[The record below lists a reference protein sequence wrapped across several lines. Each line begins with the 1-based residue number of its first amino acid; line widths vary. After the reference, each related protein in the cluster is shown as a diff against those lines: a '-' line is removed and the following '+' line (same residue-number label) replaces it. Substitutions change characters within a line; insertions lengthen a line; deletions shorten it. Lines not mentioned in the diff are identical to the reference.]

1 MKTQNTKPGFR
12 AIAIVLNLV
21 CSTYVVAA
29 VPSQLIG
36 KDLDKNRDLVN
47 SAMRGRNYMV
57 EVNQQGK
64 IKQIIDAG
72 ANGDGKDP
80 LETVRSASATSAG
93 LNVFSIELP
102 ENYQG
107 QNAIDRMGRDLPKI
121 AENYG
126 LTPDK
131 LKEILL
137 NDPTARLD
145 SNNRLFYV
153 DNAVEQLP
161 NLLSK
166 ETTVA
171 GDVVA
176 GSSINNPTVPISSP
190 TLLANAFKLHS
201 KPGASKTIYLD
212 FDGHTASKTAWS
224 RTTIVAPA
232 YDLTGKATIF
242 DDTERSNIISIWN
255 RVAEDYIPFDVDVT
269 TESPS
274 TDALLRTS
282 AADSTYGTR
291 VVITKTGTIKCSC
304 GGVAY
309 LNVVS
314 MVNNTS
320 YQPAWVFQ
328 QSLANNEKYIAEA
341 ISHEA
346 GHTLGLLHDG
356 QNTGGTVTGYY
367 TGHGAGTTG
376 WAPIMGVGYY
386 QNVTQWDHGVYPGAN
401 NQQDDFSVFA
411 SNGILPRTDDVG
423 NTTDTASSLTNIST
437 TSSANIQTFGVIET
451 STDVDMYSLNT
462 YGGTVNLTASPAAK
476 GPNLDIQLTLY
487 DIDGNVLVSD
497 APVDNLSATINTIVP
512 PGNYFLAVSGSGRPQ
527 ASDTDYGYSNYGS
540 LGQYQITGSFETD
553 STAVPPTAVITA
565 PALTGIAPFT
575 GNFSAGD
582 SIGNGAILGYQWSF
596 GDGSTSTSS
605 APVYTYTKIGSYTAS
620 LTVTNQYQLTSTIS
634 VPITVSAPPL
644 PSIYASSVSMKVTK
658 SSSITGQVTI
668 KVVDARGRA
677 IPNATVTG
685 TWSGAFTG
693 TVSSKTPSTG
703 VVIQKSNAIPLVTG
717 ASGTYALDSITASG
731 YTYDPTKNAK
741 TVITITW

>member
-1 MKTQNTKPGFR
+1 M
-12 AIAIVLNLV
+12 ASV
-21 CSTYVVAA
+21 CSSFAFAA
-29 VPSQLIG
+29 IPSQLIG

-47 SAMRGRNYMV
+47 SAMYGRNYMV
-57 EVNQQGK
+57 EVDRKGK

-80 LETVRSASATSAG
+80 LQVINSASATKKG
-93 LNVFSIELP
+93 LNVASIELP

-107 QNAIDRMGRDLPKI
+107 QNAIDRIGRDLPKI
-121 AENYG
+121 AQNYG
-126 LTPDK
+126 LTPGK

-137 NDPTARLD
+137 NDATARLD

-153 DNAVEQLP
+153 DNPAEQQA
-161 NLLSK
+161 NLRAK
-166 ETTVA
+166 ETTVVDNII
-171 GDVVA
+171 G

-190 TLLANAFKLHS
+190 TLLANAFKLHT

-212 FDGHTASKTAWS
+212 FDGHTASNTAWS
-224 RTTIVAPA
+224 RTIIVAPA
-232 YDLTGKATIF
+232 YDLTGNATIF

-269 TESPS
+269 TEPPS

-282 AADSTYGTR
+282 AADNTYGTR
-291 VVITKTGTIKCSC
+291 VAITKTGTINCSC

-309 LNVVS
+309 VGVVS

-356 QNTGGTVTGYY
+356 LNIGGTITGYY

-386 QNVTQWDHGVYPGAN
+386 QNVTQWDHGAYPNAN

-411 SNGILPRTDDVG
+411 SNDILPRADDVG

-451 STDVDMYSLNT
+451 SSDIDMYSLNT
-462 YGGTVNLTASPAAK
+462 YGGTVNLAASPAAK

-487 DIDGNVLVSD
+487 DIDGNVLATD
-497 APVDNLSATINTIVP
+497 APVDNLSATINTTVP
-512 PGNYFLAVSGSGRPQ
+512 PGNYFLAVSGSDRPQ
-527 ASDTDYGYSNYGS
+527 ASVRDYGYSNYGS
-540 LGQYQITGSFETD
+540 LGQYQITGSFDTD
-553 STAVPPTAVITA
+553 STAVPPTAVITV
-565 PALTGIAPFT
+565 PALAGIVPFT
-575 GNFSAGD
+575 ANFSAND
-582 SIGNGAILGYQWSF
+582 SVGNGAILGYQWSF
-596 GDGSTSTSS
+596 GDGATSTSS
-605 APVYTYTKIGSYTAS
+605 TPVYTYTKIGNYTAS
-620 LTVTNQYQLTSTIS
+620 LTVTNQYQLTNTIT

-644 PSIYASSVSMKVTK
+644 PSIYASSVSMKIIK
-658 SSSITGQVTI
+658 NSKITGQVNI
-668 KVVDARGRA
+668 KVVDTKGRA
-677 IPNATVTG
+677 ITNATVAG

-693 TVSSKTPSTG
+693 SVSSKTASNG
-703 VVIQKSNAIPLVTG
+703 VAVQKSNAIPLMTG
-717 ASGTYALDSITASG
+717 ASGTYTLDSITASG
-731 YTYDPTKNAK
+731 YAYDPTKNAK
-741 TVITITW
+741 TVVTMTW

>member
-1 MKTQNTKPGFR
+1 MKALNIKPGFR

-21 CSTYVVAA
+21 CSTFVVAA

-72 ANGDGKDP
+72 ANGNGKDP
-80 LETVRSASATSAG
+80 LETVRSASASSAG
-93 LNVFSIELP
+93 LNVSPIELP

-107 QNAIDRMGRDLPKI
+107 QHAIDRMGRDLPNI

-137 NDPTARLD
+137 NDPTARID
-145 SNNRLFYV
+145 SNSRLFYV

-161 NLLSK
+161 KLLSK
-166 ETTVA
+166 EPQAA

-201 KPGASKTIYLD
+201 KPGASKSIYLD
-212 FDGHTASKTAWS
+212 FDGHTASNTAWS

-269 TESPS
+269 TEPPS

-282 AADSTYGTR
+282 AADNTYGTR
-291 VVITKTGTIKCSC
+291 VVITKTGTINCSC

-309 LNVVS
+309 VGVVS

-320 YQPAWVFQ
+320 YQPSWVFQ

-356 QNTGGTVTGYY
+356 LNIGGTITGYY

-386 QNVTQWDHGVYPGAN
+386 QNVTQWDHGAYPGAN

-411 SNGILPRTDDVG
+411 SNGFLPRTDDVG

-451 STDVDMYSLNT
+451 SSDIDMYSLNT
-462 YGGTVNLTASPAAK
+462 YGGTVNLTASPATK

-487 DIDGNVLVSD
+487 DIDGNVLATD
-497 APVDNLSATINTIVP
+497 APVDNLSATINATVP
-512 PGNYFLAVSGSGRPQ
+512 PGNYFLAVSGSDRPQ

-565 PALTGIAPFT
+565 PALAGIVPFT
-575 GNFSAGD
+575 ANFSAND
-582 SIGNGAILGYQWSF
+582 SVGNGAILGYQWSF
-596 GDGSTSTSS
+596 GDGVTSTSPN
-605 APVYTYTKIGSYTAS
+605 PVYTYTKIGSYTAS
-620 LTVTNQYQLTSTIS
+620 LTVTNQYQLTSTIT
-634 VPITVSAPPL
+634 VPIIVSAPPL
-644 PSIYASSVSMKVTK
+644 PSIYASSVSMTIIK
-658 SSSITGQVTI
+658 SSKITGQVTI
-668 KVVDARGRA
+668 KVVDTKGRA
-677 IPNATVTG
+677 IPNATVIG

-693 TVSSKTPSTG
+693 SVSSKTASNG
-703 VVIQKSNAIPLVTG
+703 VAVLKSNAIPLVMG
-717 ASGTYALDSITASG
+717 ASGIYTLDSITARG
-731 YTYDPTKNAK
+731 YAYDPTKNAK
-741 TVITITW
+741 TVITMTW

>member
-1 MKTQNTKPGFR
+1 M
-12 AIAIVLNLV
+12 ASV
-21 CSTYVVAA
+21 CSSFAFAA
-29 VPSQLIG
+29 IPSQLIG

-47 SAMRGRNYMV
+47 SAMYGRNYMV
-57 EVNQQGK
+57 EVDRKGK

-80 LETVRSASATSAG
+80 LQVINSASATKKG
-93 LNVFSIELP
+93 LNVASIELP

-107 QNAIDRMGRDLPKI
+107 QNAIDRIGRDLPKI
-121 AENYG
+121 AQNYG
-126 LTPDK
+126 LTPGK

-137 NDPTARLD
+137 NDATARLD

-153 DNAVEQLP
+153 DNPAEQQA
-161 NLLSK
+161 NLRAK
-166 ETTVA
+166 ETTVVDNII
-171 GDVVA
+171 G

-190 TLLANAFKLHS
+190 TLLANAFKLHT

-212 FDGHTASKTAWS
+212 FDGHTASNTAWS
-224 RTTIVAPA
+224 TTTIVAPA
-232 YDLTGKATIF
+232 YDLTGNVTIF

-269 TESPS
+269 TEPPS

-282 AADSTYGTR
+282 AADTTYGTR
-291 VVITKTGTIKCSC
+291 VVITKTGTINCSC

-309 LNVVS
+309 VGVVS

-356 QNTGGTVTGYY
+356 LNIGGTITGYY

-386 QNVTQWDHGVYPGAN
+386 QNVTQWDHGAYPNAN

-451 STDVDMYSLNT
+451 SSDIDMYSLNT
-462 YGGTVNLTASPAAK
+462 YGGTVNLAASPAAK

-487 DIDGNVLVSD
+487 DIDGNVL
-497 APVDNLSATINTIVP
+497 ATNTPVDNLSATINTTVP
-512 PGNYFLAVSGSGRPQ
+512 PGNYFLAVSGSDRPQ
-527 ASDTDYGYSNYGS
+527 ASVRDYGYSNYGS
-540 LGQYQITGSFETD
+540 LGQYQITGSFDTD
-553 STAVPPTAVITA
+553 STAVAPTAVITA
-565 PALTGIAPFT
+565 PALAGMVPFT
-575 GNFSAGD
+575 ANFSAND
-582 SIGNGAILGYQWSF
+582 SVGNGAILGYQWSF
-596 GDGSTSTSS
+596 GDGATSTSS
-605 APVYTYTKIGSYTAS
+605 TPVYTYTKIGNYTAS
-620 LTVTNQYQLTSTIS
+620 LTVTNQYQLTNTIT

-644 PSIYASSVSMKVTK
+644 PSIYASSVSMKIIK
-658 SSSITGQVTI
+658 NSKITGQVNI
-668 KVVDARGRA
+668 KVVDTKGRA
-677 IPNATVTG
+677 ITNATVAG

-693 TVSSKTPSTG
+693 SVSSKTASNG
-703 VVIQKSNAIPLVTG
+703 VAVQKSNAIPLMTG
-717 ASGTYALDSITASG
+717 ASGTYTLDSITASG
-731 YTYDPTKNAK
+731 YAYDPTKNAK
-741 TVITITW
+741 TVVTMTW